1 MADKFTDKIKM
12 IMEKSETN
20 KITIYTEHLKI
31 DGTVFECSK
40 CNSNEILNLTN
51 VLVCRLDDYCTCD
64 DDECGCND
72 YVCFRQDWLHINVNS
87 IVAFSFIKD

>member
-1 MADKFTDKIKM
+1 MAEKLIDRIKM

-40 CNSNEILNLTN
+40 CNSNDIINLTSAY
-51 VLVCRLDDYCTCD
+51 VCRLSDYCTCD
-64 DDECGCND
+64 SEDCECND

-87 IVAFSFIKD
+87 IVAFTFIKD